1 MSLQAKLDAFKADFE
16 AGKPPYNVPPSVIE
30 TMHRA
35 TAELIESGAA
45 QRAKKA
51 GDVAPSFSLKD
62 PEGNVVNSADLL
74 EARPAGSEL
83 LPRRLVPVLQYGAAV
98 ARSRQGGVRQVQ
110 RLAGRDLAADRPEQP
125 QVGAPEQA
133 HLPDPVGRQGQ
144 GRGGRIFLQLWH
156 VGRQSH
162 VDLQP
167 NGEAPLAPSAITAE
181 GYAYTKRG
189 EAPFSMPR
197 ALELHE
203 IPGIIE
209 EFRSGAER
217 ALRAGFDGVEIH
229 GANGY
234 LPDQFLQD
242 GTNKR
247 TDEYGGPI
255 EHRARFLTQ
264 AAISAWGADRV
275 GVRISPSGTCG
286 SMSDNDPQA
295 TFGYVTTELDRLG
308 IAYLH
313 VVEPRIK
320 GTEEI
325 AHGQAPVAVQHL
337 RPKFS
342 RTVIAAGGFTRESA
356 EAIVASGDADLVA
369 FGRHFIANPDLP
381 ERLRRGLPLN
391 RYDRST
397 FYGGDARG
405 YIDYPAAEV
414 ASAA

>member
-1 MSLQAKLDAFKADFE
+1 M
-16 AGKPPYNVPPSVIE
+16 
-30 TMHRA
+30 
-35 TAELIESGAA
+35 
-45 QRAKKA
+45 
-51 GDVAPSFSLKD
+51 
-62 PEGNVVNSADLL
+62 
-74 EARPAGSEL
+74 
-83 LPRRLVPVLQYGAAV
+83 
-98 ARSRQGGVRQVQ
+98 
-110 RLAGRDLAADRPEQP
+110 
-125 QVGAPEQA
+125 
-133 HLPDPVGRQGQ
+133 
-144 GRGGRIFLQLWH
+144 WH

-167 NGEAPLAPSAITAE
+167 NGDAPVAPSAIAAK
-181 GYAYTKRG
+181 GYAYSKRG
-189 EAPFSMPR
+189 EVPFSMPR

-255 EHRARFLTQ
+255 ENRARFMLEATQ
-264 AAISAWGADRV
+264 AAISVWGADRV
-275 GVRISPSGTCG
+275 GVRIAPSGTYG
-286 SMSDNDPQA
+286 SMSDSDPAA
-295 TFGYVTTELDRLG
+295 TFGYVTTQLDRLG

-325 AHGQAPVAVQHL
+325 SHGRAPIAAQHL

-342 RTVIAAGGFTRESA
+342 RTLLAAGGFTPASA
-356 EAIVASGDADLVA
+356 EAVVTFGDADLVA
-369 FGRHFIANPDLP
+369 FGRHFISNPDLP
-381 ERLRRGLPLN
+381 ERIRQGLPLN

-397 FYGGDARG
+397 FYGGNARG
-405 YIDYPAAEV
+405 YTDYPTAEAA
-414 ASAA
+414 AA

>member
-1 MSLQAKLDAFKADFE
+1 MSKLFTPTQV
-16 AGKPPYNVPPSVIE
+16 GPYKLSHRVVMAPLTRMRSDPGDIPSDLMVE
-30 TMHRA
+30 YYT
-35 TAELIESGAA
+35 
-45 QRAKKA
+45 QRASKGGLIISEA
-51 GDVAPSFSLKD
+51 TPVSTR
-62 PEGNVVNSADLL
+62 GNGYA
-74 EARPAGSEL
+74 
-83 LPRRLVPVLQYGAAV
+83 
-98 ARSRQGGVRQVQ
+98 
-110 RLAGRDLAADRPEQP
+110 
-125 QVGAPEQA
+125 GAPGIYSDIQIA
-133 HLPDPVGRQGQ
+133 GWQRVTNAVHAK
-144 GRGGRIFLQLWH
+144 GGRIFQQLWH

-167 NGEAPLAPSAITAE
+167 NGDAPVAPSAIAAE
-181 GYAYTKRG
+181 GYAYSKRG
-189 EAPFSMPR
+189 EVPFSKPR
-197 ALELHE
+197 ALELRE

-255 EHRARFLTQ
+255 ENRARFLLEVTQ
-264 AAISAWGADRV
+264 AAISVWGADRV
-275 GVRISPSGTCG
+275 GVRIAPSGTYG
-286 SMSDNDPQA
+286 SMSDSDPAA
-295 TFGYVTTELDRLG
+295 TFGYVTTQLDRLG

-320 GTEEI
+320 GTEEVSHGRPPI
-325 AHGQAPVAVQHL
+325 AAQHL

-342 RTVIAAGGFTRESA
+342 RTLIAAGGFTPASA
-356 EAIVASGDADLVA
+356 EAAVTFGDADLVA
-369 FGRHFIANPDLP
+369 FGRHFISNPDLP
-381 ERLRRGLPLN
+381 ERLRQGLPLT

-405 YIDYPAAEV
+405 YTDYPVAEAA
-414 ASAA
+414 AA

>member
-1 MSLQAKLDAFKADFE
+1 MSKLFTPTRV
-16 AGKPPYNVPPSVIE
+16 GPYKLSHRVVMAPLTRMRSDPGDIPSDLMVE
-30 TMHRA
+30 YYT
-35 TAELIESGAA
+35 
-45 QRAKKA
+45 QRASK
-51 GDVAPSFSLKD
+51 GGLIIS
-62 PEGNVVNSADLL
+62 
-74 EARPAGSEL
+74 EAT
-83 LPRRLVPVLQYGAAV
+83 PVSIRGYGYA
-98 ARSRQGGVRQVQ
+98 
-110 RLAGRDLAADRPEQP
+110 
-125 QVGAPEQA
+125 GAPGIYSDSQIA
-133 HLPDPVGRQGQ
+133 GWQRVTNAVHAK
-144 GRGGRIFLQLWH
+144 GGRIFQQLWH

-167 NGEAPLAPSAITAE
+167 NGEAPVAPSAIAAE

-197 ALELHE
+197 ALELDE

-242 GTNKR
+242 GTNTR
-247 TDEYGGPI
+247 NDEYGGPI
-255 EHRARFLTQ
+255 ENRARFLLEVTQ
-264 AAISAWGADRV
+264 AAISVWGADRV
-275 GVRISPSGTCG
+275 GVRISPSSTYG
-286 SMSDNDPQA
+286 SMSDSDPRA

-320 GTEEI
+320 GTEDV
-325 AHGQAPVAVQHL
+325 AHGEAAIGAQHL
-337 RPKFS
+337 RKKFS
-342 RTVIAAGGFTRESA
+342 RTLIAAGGFTPASA
-356 EAIVASGDADLVA
+356 EAIVTFGDADLVA

-381 ERLRRGLPLN
+381 ERIRQGLPLT

-405 YIDYPAAEV
+405 YTDYPVAETAA
-414 ASAA
+414 AA

>member
-1 MSLQAKLDAFKADFE
+1 MRSD
-16 AGKPPYNVPPSVIE
+16 P
-30 TMHRA
+30 
-35 TAELIESGAA
+35 
-45 QRAKKA
+45 
-51 GDVAPSFSLKD
+51 GDIP
-62 PEGNVVNSADLL
+62 
-74 EARPAGSEL
+74 SEL
-83 LPRRLVPVLQYGAAV
+83 MAEYYKQRTTKGGLIISEASPVSIRGNGYA
-98 ARSRQGGVRQVQ
+98 
-110 RLAGRDLAADRPEQP
+110 
-125 QVGAPEQA
+125 GAPGIYSDTQIA
-133 HLPDPVGRQGQ
+133 GWQRITDAVHAN
-144 GRGGRIFLQLWH
+144 GGRIVQQLWH

-167 NGEAPLAPSAITAE
+167 NGDAPVAPSAIAAE
-181 GYAYTKRG
+181 GYAYSKRG
-189 EAPFSMPR
+189 EVRFSMPR
-197 ALELHE
+197 ALALHE

-255 EHRARFLTQ
+255 ENRARFMLEVTQ
-264 AAISAWGADRV
+264 AAISVWGADRV
-275 GVRISPSGTCG
+275 GVRIAPSGTYG
-286 SMSDNDPQA
+286 SMSDSDPAA
-295 TFGYVTTELDRLG
+295 TFGYVTTQLDRLG

-325 AHGQAPVAVQHL
+325 SHSRAPIATQHL

-342 RTVIAAGGFTRESA
+342 RTLIAAGGFTPASA
-356 EAIVASGDADLVA
+356 EAIVTFGDADLVA
-369 FGRHFIANPDLP
+369 FGRHFISNPDLP
-381 ERLRRGLPLN
+381 ERIRQGLPLN
-391 RYDRST
+391 HYDRST

-405 YIDYPAAEV
+405 YTDYPVAEAA
-414 ASAA
+414 AA

>member
-1 MSLQAKLDAFKADFE
+1 MSRLFTPTQV
-16 AGKPPYNVPPSVIE
+16 GPYRLSHRIVMAPLTRMRSDPGDIPSDLMVKYY
-30 TMHRA
+30 T
-35 TAELIESGAA
+35 
-45 QRAKKA
+45 QRASD
-51 GDVAPSFSLKD
+51 GGLIVS
-62 PEGNVVNSADLL
+62 
-74 EARPAGSEL
+74 EAT
-83 LPRRLVPVLQYGAAV
+83 PVSIRGYGYA
-98 ARSRQGGVRQVQ
+98 
-110 RLAGRDLAADRPEQP
+110 
-125 QVGAPEQA
+125 GAPGIYSDTQIA
-133 HLPDPVGRQGQ
+133 GWQRVTDAVHAN
-144 GRGGRIFLQLWH
+144 GGRIFLQLWH

-167 NGEAPLAPSAITAE
+167 NGEAPVAPSAIAAE
-181 GYAYTKRG
+181 GHAYTKRG

-197 ALELHE
+197 ALELRE

-242 GTNKR
+242 GTNER

-255 EHRARFLTQ
+255 ENRARFLLEVTQ
-264 AAISAWGADRV
+264 AAISVWGSDRV
-275 GVRISPSGTCG
+275 GVRISPSGTYG
-286 SMSDNDPQA
+286 SMSDSNPPA

-325 AHGQAPVAVQHL
+325 SHGQAPIATQHL

-342 RTVIAAGGFTRESA
+342 RTLIAAGGFAPASA
-356 EAIVASGDADLVA
+356 EAIVTSGDADLVA
-369 FGRHFIANPDLP
+369 FGRHFISNPDLP
-381 ERLRRGLPLN
+381 ERLRRGLPLS

-405 YIDYPAAEV
+405 YTDYPTADL

>member
-1 MSLQAKLDAFKADFE
+1 MSKLFTPTQV
-16 AGKPPYNVPPSVIE
+16 GPYKLSHRVVMAPLTRMRSDPGDIPSDLMVE
-30 TMHRA
+30 YYT
-35 TAELIESGAA
+35 
-45 QRAKKA
+45 QRASKGGLIISEA
-51 GDVAPSFSLKD
+51 TPVSTR
-62 PEGNVVNSADLL
+62 GNGYA
-74 EARPAGSEL
+74 
-83 LPRRLVPVLQYGAAV
+83 
-98 ARSRQGGVRQVQ
+98 
-110 RLAGRDLAADRPEQP
+110 
-125 QVGAPEQA
+125 GAPGIYSDIQIA
-133 HLPDPVGRQGQ
+133 GWQRVTNAVHAK
-144 GRGGRIFLQLWH
+144 GGRIFQQLWH

-167 NGEAPLAPSAITAE
+167 NGDAPVAPSAIAAE
-181 GYAYTKRG
+181 GYAYSKRG
-189 EAPFSMPR
+189 EVPFSMPR

-255 EHRARFLTQ
+255 ENRARFLLEVTQ
-264 AAISAWGADRV
+264 AAISVWGADRV
-275 GVRISPSGTCG
+275 GVRIAPSGTYG
-286 SMSDNDPQA
+286 SMSDSDPA
-295 TFGYVTTELDRLG
+295 TTFGYVTTQLDRLG

-320 GTEEI
+320 GTEEVSHGRPPI
-325 AHGQAPVAVQHL
+325 AAQHL

-342 RTVIAAGGFTRESA
+342 RTLIAAGGFTPASA
-356 EAIVASGDADLVA
+356 EAAVTFGDADLVA
-369 FGRHFIANPDLP
+369 FGRHFISNPDLP
-381 ERLRRGLPLN
+381 ERLRQGLPLT

-405 YIDYPAAEV
+405 YTDYPVAEAA
-414 ASAA
+414 AA